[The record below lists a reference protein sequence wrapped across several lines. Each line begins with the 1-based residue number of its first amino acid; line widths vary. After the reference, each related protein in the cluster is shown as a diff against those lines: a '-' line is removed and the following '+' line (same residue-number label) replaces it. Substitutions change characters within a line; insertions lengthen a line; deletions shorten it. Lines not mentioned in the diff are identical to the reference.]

1 MGRVIAYGTI
11 MTVSIHPFDTAL
23 GAEVRGL
30 DLSRPIDDDS
40 AAMVREAYAEHSVLL
55 IRDQEL
61 TPQQHIEFSRHFGK
75 LEIHVLDQWRHPEHP
90 EILIVSN
97 IKDKDRH
104 IGVPHA
110 GRYWHTDLSYMVAPS
125 RGSLLYAIEIPEENG
140 RTLGDTRFTSTVAA
154 YEALPEET
162 KARIAD
168 LSATFSLAHHR
179 SKLMA
184 DGADDTP
191 LTPEQEAKVP
201 VAVHKIVQEH
211 PVTGRKCLFVNEG
224 HAVDIVDFPKVEGRE
239 LLAELCQHATKPAF
253 VYRHRWRIG
262 DLLMWDNVATQHIAE
277 FDYVLPQRRYLHRT
291 TLEGVALA

>member
-1 MGRVIAYGTI
+1 MA
-11 MTVSIHPFDTAL
+11 VSIYPSDTVL

-30 DLSRPIDDDS
+30 DLSRPIDVDS
-40 AAMVREAYAEHSVLL
+40 FAVVRDAFEQHSVLL
-55 IRDQEL
+55 FRDQQL
-61 TPQQHIEFSRHFGK
+61 TAQQHIDFSRRFGK
-75 LEIHVLDQWRHPEHP
+75 LEIHVLSHWCHVDHP

-104 IGVPHA
+104 VGVPHA

-184 DGADDTP
+184 DGAEDTP
-191 LTPEQEAKVP
+191 LTP
-201 VAVHKIVQEH
+201 
-211 PVTGRKCLFVNEG
+211 
-224 HAVDIVDFPKVEGRE
+224 
-239 LLAELCQHATKPAF
+239 
-253 VYRHRWRIG
+253 
-262 DLLMWDNVATQHIAE
+262 
-277 FDYVLPQRRYLHRT
+277 
-291 TLEGVALA
+291 